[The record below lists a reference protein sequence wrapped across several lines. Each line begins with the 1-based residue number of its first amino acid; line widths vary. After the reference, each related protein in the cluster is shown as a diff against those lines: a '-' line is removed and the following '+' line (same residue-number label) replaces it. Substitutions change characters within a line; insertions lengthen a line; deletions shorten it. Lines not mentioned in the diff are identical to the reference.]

1 MIKKLLNL
9 LLKLLFPGLYKN
21 KKNKINTSVTYHKK
35 SFLTNYEKTF
45 FTKLKEIE
53 KYGNYIV
60 HPQINLATIVHK
72 KSNQKYN
79 SELFRNIDFA
89 IFNNNYELLLLI
101 ELNDST
107 HNETKRKIRDAK
119 VKKICEEANIKLI
132 TFYTKYP
139 NEKEY
144 IINRVLKEIQS

>member
-1 MIKKLLNL
+1 MLAIAFTTPLNPIA
-9 LLKLLFPGLYKN
+9 KSIFP
-21 KKNKINTSVTYHKK
+21 
-35 SFLTNYEKTF
+35 FEKTLF
-45 FTKLKEIE
+45 IKLKEIE

-60 HPQINLATIVHK
+60 HPQINLATIVQK

-79 SELFRNIDFA
+79 SELFRNVDFA

-107 HNETKRKIRDAK
+107 HNETKRKIRDVK

-139 NEKEY
+139 NEKNY
-144 IINRVLKEIQS
+144 IINRVLKEI